1 MNKTFTIRNLK
12 YNIYQLLLVGFMML
26 LATQTLGLVCYNLL
40 PNVKPI
46 LLDNAGADAKQIS
59 LILAT
64 LPNAIAFVLCPLIS
78 TISDKTRT
86 RIGRRMPYLIF
97 TAPVL
102 ALLLVMI
109 AFYHEITAFITK
121 IIPVFGNINAELWVL
136 AVLMLVFQIVFL
148 FPGSV
153 VYYLVADV
161 IPKEFIGRYT
171 AVATVCSSAIT
182 AGFNFFLL
190 KASVEN
196 TKYMFVLMG
205 VLYLTVYVLLLC
217 TVKEGEYPELND
229 NIDKSKS
236 SFQRGYEY
244 FLLFFKECFGHKIY
258 VLLFLSTGLNQASN
272 ICRGMYNV
280 LFATKDIGVSVELYG
295 KIMGIGSIIAMIAVF
310 LGLGVWSFAIVTT
323 RMECPLKFVR
333 AADDLSTEGKL
344 EIWEVD
350 ADTVSISSAL
360 LGGKPM
366 VQCVETVAP
375 SKKSDAA
382 SVQINVVLTPEA
394 SQLWYQFTSAAQ
406 GHHAALYMDG
416 VQIQDMYIQCG
427 INNGCCFIVKEWSS
441 KEELKEF
448 CRKLSRQ

>member
-1 MNKTFTIRNLK
+1 MDKVYSIRNLK
-12 YNIYQLLLVGFMML
+12 YNIYQLLLVGGMML

-64 LPNAIAFVLCPLIS
+64 LPNAISFVLCPLIS

-97 TAPVL
+97 SAPVL

-109 AFYHEITAFITK
+109 AFYHEITAFVIGVV
-121 IIPVFGNINAELWVL
+121 PAFGNINGELWVL
-136 AVLMLVFQIVFL
+136 AILMLVFQIVFL

-161 IPKEFIGRYT
+161 IPKDFIGRYT

-196 TKYMFVLMG
+196 TKLMFILLG
-205 VLYLTVYVLLLC
+205 VIYLAVYILLLC
-217 TVKEGEYPELND
+217 TVKEGEYPPLSD
-229 NIDKSKS
+229 DIDKSKS
-236 SFQRGYEY
+236 SVARGYEY

-258 VLLFLSTGLNQASN
+258 ILLFLSTGLNQASN

-280 LFATKDIGVSVELYG
+280 LFATKDIGVSVELFG
-295 KIMGIGSIIAMIAVF
+295 KIMGIGSIIAMVAVF
-310 LGLGVWSFAIVTT
+310 FMGKLMDKFHPMFLYIYGGILIIITNIFGYYFVYTPLTFGIIGVVTALMYAVQGVAGTPLLVNMLPMDKFGQFASANSMVNSVVVILGSYLGGYLTHLFGYRVMFIWDFAVTT
-323 RMECPLKFVR
+323 IAMSAMFLVYLEWKKF
-333 AADDLSTEGKL
+333 
-344 EIWEVD
+344 
-350 ADTVSISSAL
+350 
-360 LGGKPM
+360 GGK
-366 VQCVETVAP
+366 
-375 SKKSDAA
+375 
-382 SVQINVVLTPEA
+382 N
-394 SQLWYQFTSAAQ
+394 
-406 GHHAALYMDG
+406 
-416 VQIQDMYIQCG
+416 YIPPQRAV
-427 INNGCCFIVKEWSS
+427 NK
-441 KEELKEF
+441 
-448 CRKLSRQ
+448 

>member
-121 IIPVFGNINAELWVL
+121 IIPAFGNINAELWVL

-217 TVKEGEYPELND
+217 TVKEGEYPALND
-229 NIDKSKS
+229 DIDKSKS

-310 LGLGVWSFAIVTT
+310 FIGKIIDKFHPIFLYIYGGILIIVTNIFGYFFVYT
-323 RMECPLKFVR
+323 PATFGFVGVVTALMYAVQGVAGTPLLVNMLPMDKFGQYASANSMVNSVVVILGSYLGGYLTHLFGYR
-333 AADDLSTEGKL
+333 VMFVWDFVVT
-344 EIWEVD
+344 
-350 ADTVSISSAL
+350 SIAMTAMFL
-360 LGGKPM
+360 VYLQWKKLGGKNYIPP
-366 VQCVETVAP
+366 QRTV
-375 SKKSDAA
+375 
-382 SVQINVVLTPEA
+382 
-394 SQLWYQFTSAAQ
+394 
-406 GHHAALYMDG
+406 
-416 VQIQDMYIQCG
+416 
-427 INNGCCFIVKEWSS
+427 NN
-441 KEELKEF
+441 
-448 CRKLSRQ
+448 

>member
-217 TVKEGEYPELND
+217 TVKEGEYPALND

-310 LGLGVWSFAIVTT
+310 FIGKIIDKFHPMFLYIYGGILIIVTNIFGYFFVYT
-323 RMECPLKFVR
+323 PTTFGFVGVVTALMYAVQGVAGTPLLVNMLPMDKFGQYASANSMVNSVVVILGSYLGGYLTHLFGYR
-333 AADDLSTEGKL
+333 VMFVWDFVVT
-344 EIWEVD
+344 
-350 ADTVSISSAL
+350 SIAMTAMFL
-360 LGGKPM
+360 VYLQWKKLGGK
-366 VQCVETVAP
+366 
-375 SKKSDAA
+375 
-382 SVQINVVLTPEA
+382 N
-394 SQLWYQFTSAAQ
+394 
-406 GHHAALYMDG
+406 
-416 VQIQDMYIQCG
+416 YIPPQR
-427 INNGCCFIVKEWSS
+427 IVNN
-441 KEELKEF
+441 
-448 CRKLSRQ
+448 

>member
-310 LGLGVWSFAIVTT
+310 FIGKIIDKFHPMFLYIYGGILIIVTNIFGYFFVYT
-323 RMECPLKFVR
+323 PTTFGFVGVVTALMYAVQGVAGTPLLVNMLPMDKFGQYASANSMVNSVVVILGSYLGGYLTHLFGYR
-333 AADDLSTEGKL
+333 VMFVWDFVVT
-344 EIWEVD
+344 
-350 ADTVSISSAL
+350 SIAMTAMFL
-360 LGGKPM
+360 VYLQWKKLGGKNYIPP
-366 VQCVETVAP
+366 QRTV
-375 SKKSDAA
+375 
-382 SVQINVVLTPEA
+382 
-394 SQLWYQFTSAAQ
+394 
-406 GHHAALYMDG
+406 
-416 VQIQDMYIQCG
+416 
-427 INNGCCFIVKEWSS
+427 NN
-441 KEELKEF
+441 
-448 CRKLSRQ
+448 